1 MLICTKIDIE
11 DQIISFKYYC
21 SPTALIIC
29 QWIKDTNLKNE
40 NQNFNLACSK
50 ITVEFCALYMLNI
63 QKLDLILIHPLLTS
77 ILSMCG

>member
-29 QWIKDTNLKNE
+29 QWIKETNLKNE
-40 NQNFNLACSK
+40 NQNFTACSK
-50 ITVEFCALYMLNI
+50 ITVEFCALYILNI

>member
-29 QWIKDTNLKNE
+29 KDTNIKN
-40 NQNFNLACSK
+40 K
-50 ITVEFCALYMLNI
+50 IKIINPVV
-63 QKLDLILIHPLLTS
+63 QRVVKLQ
-77 ILSMCG
+77 